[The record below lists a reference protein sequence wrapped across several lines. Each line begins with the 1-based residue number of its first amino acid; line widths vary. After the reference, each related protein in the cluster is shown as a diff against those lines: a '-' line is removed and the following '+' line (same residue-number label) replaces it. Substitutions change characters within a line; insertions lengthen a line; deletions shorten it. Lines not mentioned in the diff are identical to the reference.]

1 MNSRRRQPIE
11 GGTEGA
17 PLRDSQPRFQDVSA
31 RVDFPALDA
40 RILAFWKEHRIF
52 EKSLEGRDDAPLY
65 VFYEGPPTANGRPGA
80 HHVISRIFKDLF
92 PRYKTMRGYRVPRKA
107 GWDTHGLPVELE
119 VERRLGI
126 DGKRQIEAYG
136 VAEFNQLCR
145 ESVTAY
151 LEEWVRFTERI
162 GFWLDLDDAYYT
174 FTNDYIESVWWILRQ
189 IWDKGLLYQGHKVVP
204 YCPRCGTAISSHEVA
219 QGYKDVTEDSIYV
232 RFPLTA
238 EAAERVAGEAA
249 SAAVEGAS
257 AAVEGARAAADGE
270 PKPVSLAVWTTTPWT
285 LISNVAAAV
294 HPDVAYALVESRG
307 ERFILARDLVEKVL
321 GKRAEVLR
329 EFPGAELLG
338 LAYEA
343 PFGFMPMDK
352 RAHFVIGGDYV
363 TTTDG
368 TGIVHIAPA
377 FGEEDMRVGSEND
390 LPVVNAVD
398 LEGKFIAEV
407 APWAGVYVKD
417 ADPGIIADLKE
428 RGLLLGVE
436 PYEHSYPFCWRCDTA
451 LLYYAKATWYVRTT
465 AIKDQLLKANDDVIW
480 HPEHI
485 KTGRF
490 GEWLAGNVDW
500 ALSRD
505 RYWGTP
511 LPIWRCEEGHM
522 HCVGSIEELRELAAG
537 PVPEDLELHRPYVDD
552 VVLTCPDCA
561 GEMRRVPEVI
571 DAWFDSGSMPF
582 GQWHYPFEN
591 VDRFE
596 ERFPA
601 DFICEAIDQTRG
613 WFYSLIAVATLIEG
627 RSSYRRVLCL
637 GHILD
642 ADGQKMSK
650 SKGNVVEPD
659 DILDHQ
665 GADAFRWFMFASQ
678 QPWSP
683 RRFGPE
689 MVDEVVRKFL
699 LTLWNTYS
707 FFTLYANIDRF
718 DPAAQE
724 SPLEERPLVDRW
736 LVGELNAL
744 VRDVTAGLEAYDATG
759 TCRAIQQFVDDL
771 SNWYVRRSRR
781 RFWKSESDADKLAAY
796 HTLHGAL
803 VTVTKLLA
811 PFTPFVAEEL
821 YQNLVRS
828 VDAAAP
834 ESVHL
839 CAWPVADEQ
848 AIDAGVSFDMAAARR
863 VVEMGR
869 AARNAA
875 AVKTRQP
882 LAEVVLALPEAEARA
897 VERLRDVVLDEL
909 NVKELRL
916 VSDEDELV
924 AYVVKPN
931 LKVLGPKL
939 GKRLGALQAALKVS
953 DASELVATLR
963 ADGAVVLELP
973 DGPLRLVEEEL
984 LIETGSP
991 EGYQVESEA
1000 GRVVALKTD
1009 VDDDLREEGR
1019 ARELIHAVQLARKA
1033 AGLRI
1038 EDTIR
1043 LTLAVPEELRPPAER
1058 HRGAIMAE
1066 TLASELTLSEAAG
1079 DYTETARVDGCEV
1092 GIGLSS
1098 TGTIFT
1104 VTYG

>member
-1 MNSRRRQPIE
+1 VNSRRRPPIE

-17 PLRDSQPRFQDVSA
+17 PLQDSQPRFQDVSA

-40 RILAFWKEHRIF
+40 RTLDFWKANDIF
-52 EKSLEGRDDAPLY
+52 HKSLEGREDAPVF

-126 DGKRQIEAYG
+126 DGKEQIEAYG
-136 VAEFNQLCR
+136 VAEFNKLCR
-145 ESVTAY
+145 ESVTTY
-151 LEEWVRFTERI
+151 LEEWERFTERI
-162 GFWLDLDDAYYT
+162 GFWVDLDDAYYT
-174 FTNDYIESVWWILRQ
+174 FTNEYIESVWWLLRQ
-189 IWDKGLLYQGHKVVP
+189 IWDKDLLYQGFKVVP

-232 RFPLTA
+232 RFPLTP
-238 EAAERVAGEAA
+238 EAAAKVSRGAAGGE
-249 SAAVEGAS
+249 
-257 AAVEGARAAADGE
+257 ADGE
-270 PKPVSLAVWTTTPWT
+270 LKPVSLAVWTTTPWT

-294 HPDVAYALVESRG
+294 RADVTYALVESRG
-307 ERFILARDLVEKVL
+307 ERFVLARDLVEAVL
-321 GKRAEVLR
+321 GNKAEVLR
-329 EFPGAELLG
+329 EFPGSELQG
-338 LAYEA
+338 LEYA
-343 PFGFMPMDK
+343 PLFDYMQTDK
-352 RAHFVIGGDYV
+352 RAHFVVCDDYV

-377 FGEEDMRVGSEND
+377 FGEADMRVGTDND

-398 LEGKFIAEV
+398 TEGKFIAEV
-407 APWAGVYVKD
+407 TPWAGVFVKD
-417 ADPGIIADLKE
+417 ADPAITHELKH

-451 LLYYAKATWYVRTT
+451 LLYYSKATWYIRTT
-465 AIKDQLLKANDDVIW
+465 AIKDQLIQANDDVTW

-485 KTGRF
+485 KHGRF

-511 LPIWRCEEGHM
+511 LPIWRCEEGHT
-522 HCVGSIEELRELAAG
+522 HCVGSVEELREMAAG

-552 VVLTCPDCA
+552 VFLTCPDCG
-561 GEMRRVPEVI
+561 GEMRRAPEVI

-582 GQWHYPFEN
+582 AQWHYPFEN
-591 VDRFE
+591 REAFA

-601 DFICEAIDQTRG
+601 DFIAEAIDQTRG
-613 WFYSLIAVATLIEG
+613 WFYSLLAIATLIEG
-627 RSSYRRVLCL
+627 RSSYKRVLCL

-642 ADGQKMSK
+642 GEGQKMSK
-650 SKGNVVEPD
+650 SKGNVVRPD

-665 GADAFRWFMFASQ
+665 GADAFRWFMFSSQ

-683 RRFGPE
+683 RRFSAE

-718 DPAAQE
+718 DPTAQE
-724 SPLEERPLVDRW
+724 SPLEDRSLIDRW
-736 LVGELNAL
+736 LVGELNTL

-759 TCRAIQQFVDDL
+759 TSRAIQQFVDDL

-796 HTLHGAL
+796 HTLHEAL
-803 VTVTKLLA
+803 VTVAKLLA

-828 VDAAAP
+828 VDAGAP

-839 CAWPVADEQ
+839 CAWPAVDER

-863 VVEMGR
+863 VVELGR
-869 AARNAA
+869 AARNVA

-882 LAEVVLALPEAEARA
+882 LAEVVMALPEAEARA
-897 VERLRDVVLDEL
+897 VERLREVVLDEL
-909 NVKELRL
+909 NVKDLRF
-916 VSDEDELV
+916 VAGEDELV

-939 GKRLGALQAALKVS
+939 GKRLGPLQAALKEA
-953 DASELVATLR
+953 DAAALVAAVR
-963 ADGAVVLELP
+963 AGGAAVVRLP
-973 DGPLRLVEEEL
+973 DGEISLAEEEL

-991 EGYQVESEA
+991 DGYQVEGEG

-1009 VDDDLREEGR
+1009 VDEALREEGL
-1019 ARELIHAVQLARKA
+1019 ARELIHAVQLARRA
-1033 AGLRI
+1033 ADLRI
-1038 EDTIR
+1038 EDTIS
-1043 LTLAVPEELRPPAER
+1043 LTLVVPEELRSPAER

-1066 TLASELTLSEAAG
+1066 TLASEFALAEAMG
-1079 DYTETARVDGCEV
+1079 DHSETARVDGYEV
-1092 GIGLSS
+1092 GIGLRV

-1104 VTYG
+1104 VSYG

>member
-1 MNSRRRQPIE
+1 MSER
-11 GGTEGA
+11 
-17 PLRDSQPRFQDVSA
+17 QPRFSEVSA

-40 RILAFWKEHRIF
+40 RILSFWKDKRIF
-52 EKSLEGRDDAPLY
+52 EKSLEGRDDAPVF

-126 DGKRQIEAYG
+126 DGKQQIEDYG
-136 VAEFNQLCR
+136 VAEFNKLCR
-145 ESVTAY
+145 ESVVSY
-151 LEEWVRFTERI
+151 LGEWDRFTERI
-162 GFWLDLDDAYYT
+162 GFWVDLGDAYYT
-174 FTNDYIESVWWILRQ
+174 FTNEYIESVWWLLRQ

-219 QGYKDVTEDSIYV
+219 QGYKDVTEDSVYV
-232 RFPLTA
+232 RFPLRA
-238 EAAERVAGEAA
+238 EAAAQLGAQAGA
-249 SAAVEGAS
+249 
-257 AAVEGARAAADGE
+257 
-270 PKPVSLAVWTTTPWT
+270 PVSLAVWTTTPWT

-294 HPDVAYALVESRG
+294 HPDVTYALVESRG
-307 ERFILARDLVEKVL
+307 ERFVLARELVAKVL
-321 GKRAEVLR
+321 GGKAVVER
-329 EFPGAELLG
+329 EFAGAELIG
-338 LAYEA
+338 LDYER
-343 PFGFMPMDK
+343 PFGFMEPDK
-352 RAHFVIGGDYV
+352 RAHFVIGADYV

-377 FGEEDMRVGSEND
+377 FGEEDMRVGLEND

-398 LEGKFIAEV
+398 TEGKFIAEV
-407 APWAGVYVKD
+407 TPWAGVFVKD
-417 ADPGIIADLKE
+417 ADPAVIADLKQ

-451 LLYYAKATWYVRTT
+451 LLYYAKETWYIKTT
-465 AIKDQLLKANDDVIW
+465 AMKDELIQANEDVVW

-485 KTGRF
+485 KHGRF

-511 LPIWRCEEGHM
+511 LPVWRCEEGHT
-522 HCVGSIEELRELAAG
+522 HCVGSIAELREMAASPLAD
-537 PVPEDLELHRPYVDD
+537 DLELHRPYVDD
-552 VVLTCPDCA
+552 VVLTCPRCG
-561 GEMRRVPEVI
+561 GEMRRAPEVI

-582 GQWHYPFEN
+582 AQWHYPFEHE
-591 VDRFE
+591 DAFA

-601 DFICEAIDQTRG
+601 DFIAEAIDQTRG
-613 WFYSLIAVATLIEG
+613 WFYSLLAISTLVTG
-627 RSSYRRVLCL
+627 RSSYKRVLCL

-650 SKGNVVEPD
+650 SKGNVVQPD

-678 QPWSP
+678 NPWSP
-683 RRFGPE
+683 RRFSAD

-699 LTLWNTYS
+699 LTVWNTYS
-707 FFTLYANIDRF
+707 FFTVYANIDRF
-718 DPAAQE
+718 DPTVE
-724 SPLEERPLVDRW
+724 DVPLAERPLLDRW
-736 LVGELNAL
+736 LIGELNTL
-744 VRDVTAGLEAYDATG
+744 VQTVTDGLEQYDATS

-796 HTLHGAL
+796 RTLYEAL
-803 VTVTKLLA
+803 VTVVKLLA
-811 PFTPFVAEEL
+811 PFTPFIAEEL

-828 VDAAAP
+828 VDAEAP

-839 CAWPVADEQ
+839 CAWPVADEE

-863 VVEMGR
+863 VVELGR

-882 LAEVVLALPEAEARA
+882 LAEVVVALPEAEAHA
-897 VERLRDVVLDEL
+897 VEALRDVVLDEL
-909 NVKELRL
+909 NVKDLR
-916 VSDEDELV
+916 VVADEGELV
-924 AYVVKPN
+924 AYTVKPN
-931 LKVLGPKL
+931 LKVLGPRL
-939 GKRLGALQAALKVS
+939 GKQIGALQAALKAA
-953 DASELVATLR
+953 DADALVAELK
-963 ADGAVVLELP
+963 ASGAVTIGLAE
-973 DGPLRLVEEEL
+973 GELRLVAEEL
-984 LIETGSP
+984 LVETGSP
-991 EGYQVESEA
+991 EGYQVESDA
-1000 GRVVALKTD
+1000 GRTVALATH
-1009 VDDDLREEGR
+1009 VDDALRQEGV
-1019 ARELIHAVQLARKA
+1019 ARELVHAVQLARKNA
-1033 AGLRI
+1033 DLRI
-1038 EDTIR
+1038 EDTIS
-1043 LTLAVPEELRPPAER
+1043 LVLAVPDELRPLVEHYA
-1058 HRGAIMAE
+1058 ATIKAE
-1066 TLASELTLSEAAG
+1066 TLASELVLGEDG
-1079 DYTETARVDGCEV
+1079 GEHRETARVEGHDV
-1092 GIGLSS
+1092 GVGLTV

>member
-1 MNSRRRQPIE
+1 MNSR
-11 GGTEGA
+11 
-17 PLRDSQPRFQDVSA
+17 QPRFQDVSA

-40 RILAFWKEHRIF
+40 RILEFWKTNDIF
-52 EKSLEGRDDAPLY
+52 HKSLEGREDAPIF

-126 DGKRQIEAYG
+126 DGKGQIEAYG

-151 LEEWVRFTERI
+151 LEEWERFTERI
-162 GFWLDLDDAYYT
+162 GFWVDLDDAYYT
-174 FTNDYIESVWWILRQ
+174 YTNDYIESVWWLLRQ
-189 IWDKGLLYQGHKVVP
+189 IWDKGLLYEGHKVVP

-232 RFPLTA
+232 RFRLRPDA
-238 EAAERVAGEAA
+238 VAKVSEGVGG
-249 SAAVEGAS
+249 VEG
-257 AAVEGARAAADGE
+257 DGE

-285 LISNVAAAV
+285 LVSNVAAAV
-294 HPDVAYALVESRG
+294 HADVTYALVESRG
-307 ERFILARDLVEKVL
+307 ERFILARDLVENVL
-321 GKRAEVLR
+321 GRKAEVLR

-338 LAYEA
+338 LEYE
-343 PFGFMPMDK
+343 PLYTYLTPDK
-352 RAHFVIGGDYV
+352 RAHFIIGGDYV

-377 FGEEDMRVGSEND
+377 FGEDDMRVGMEND

-398 LEGKFIAEV
+398 LAGKFIAEV
-407 APWAGVYVKD
+407 TPWAGVFVKD
-417 ADPGIIADLKE
+417 ADPAITHELE
-428 RGLLLGVE
+428 NRGLLLGVE
-436 PYEHSYPFCWRCDTA
+436 PYEHSYPFCWRCDTP
-451 LLYYAKATWYVRTT
+451 LLYYAKATWYIRTT
-465 AIKDQLLKANDDVIW
+465 AIKDQLIAANDDVIW

-511 LPIWRCEEGHM
+511 LPIWSCEQGHT
-522 HCVGSIEELRELAAG
+522 HCVGSVAELREMAAG
-537 PVPEDLELHRPYVDD
+537 PIPEDLELHRPYVDD
-552 VVLTCPDCA
+552 VVLTCPACG
-561 GEMRRVPEVI
+561 GEMRRAPEVI

-582 GQWHYPFEN
+582 AQWHYPFEN
-591 VDRFE
+591 VETFE

-601 DFICEAIDQTRG
+601 DFIAEAIDQTRG
-613 WFYSLIAVATLIEG
+613 WFYSLLAVATLIEG
-627 RSSYRRVLCL
+627 RSSYKRVLCL

-642 ADGQKMSK
+642 GEGQKMSK
-650 SKGNVVEPD
+650 SKGNVVQPD

-665 GADAFRWFMFASQ
+665 GADAFRWFMFSSQ

-683 RRFGPE
+683 RRFSAE

-718 DPAAQE
+718 DPAAVA
-724 SPLEERPLVDRW
+724 SPVEGRPLIDRW
-736 LVGELNAL
+736 LVGELNTL
-744 VRDVTAGLEAYDATG
+744 VLDVTAGLEAYDATG
-759 TCRAIQQFVDDL
+759 TARRIQQFVDDL

-796 HTLHGAL
+796 HTLYEAL
-803 VTVTKLLA
+803 VTVAKLLA

-828 VDAAAP
+828 VDGAAP

-839 CAWPVADEQ
+839 CGWPVADEQ

-863 VVEMGR
+863 VVELGR

-882 LAEVVLALPEAEARA
+882 LAEVVLALPDAEAQA
-897 VERLRDVVLDEL
+897 VDRLRDVVLDEL
-909 NVKELRL
+909 NVKDLRF
-916 VSDEDELV
+916 VGGEAELV

-939 GKRLGALQAALKVS
+939 GRRLGPLQAALK
-953 DASELVATLR
+953 E
-963 ADGAVVLELP
+963 ADGAALVAAVRAGGAVVIALP
-973 DGPLRLVEEEL
+973 DGEVSLVEEDL

-991 EGYQVESEA
+991 EGYQVEAES
-1000 GRVVALKTD
+1000 GRIVALKTD
-1009 VDDDLREEGR
+1009 VDDALREEGL
-1019 ARELIHAVQLARKA
+1019 ARELIHAVQLARKTA
-1033 AGLRI
+1033 DLRI
-1038 EDTIR
+1038 EDTIS
-1043 LTLAVPEELRPPAER
+1043 LTLEVPEELARRPNATVARSWPRPWPA
-1058 HRGAIMAE
+1058 
-1066 TLASELTLSEAAG
+1066 
-1079 DYTETARVDGCEV
+1079 
-1092 GIGLSS
+1092 SS
-1098 TGTIFT
+1098 P
-1104 VTYG
+1104 

>member
-1 MNSRRRQPIE
+1 
-11 GGTEGA
+11 
-17 PLRDSQPRFQDVSA
+17 
-31 RVDFPALDA
+31 
-40 RILAFWKEHRIF
+40 
-52 EKSLEGRDDAPLY
+52 
-65 VFYEGPPTANGRPGA
+65 
-80 HHVISRIFKDLF
+80 
-92 PRYKTMRGYRVPRKA
+92 
-107 GWDTHGLPVELE
+107 
-119 VERRLGI
+119 
-126 DGKRQIEAYG
+126 
-136 VAEFNQLCR
+136 
-145 ESVTAY
+145 
-151 LEEWVRFTERI
+151 
-162 GFWLDLDDAYYT
+162 
-174 FTNDYIESVWWILRQ
+174 
-189 IWDKGLLYQGHKVVP
+189 
-204 YCPRCGTAISSHEVA
+204 
-219 QGYKDVTEDSIYV
+219 
-232 RFPLTA
+232 
-238 EAAERVAGEAA
+238 
-249 SAAVEGAS
+249 
-257 AAVEGARAAADGE
+257 
-270 PKPVSLAVWTTTPWT
+270 
-285 LISNVAAAV
+285 
-294 HPDVAYALVESRG
+294 
-307 ERFILARDLVEKVL
+307 
-321 GKRAEVLR
+321 
-329 EFPGAELLG
+329 
-338 LAYEA
+338 
-343 PFGFMPMDK
+343 
-352 RAHFVIGGDYV
+352 
-363 TTTDG
+363 
-368 TGIVHIAPA
+368 
-377 FGEEDMRVGSEND
+377 MRVGMEND

-398 LEGKFIAEV
+398 TEGKFIAEV
-407 APWAGVYVKD
+407 TPWAGVYVKD
-417 ADPGIIADLKE
+417 ADPAITADLKD

-465 AIKDQLLKANDDVIW
+465 AIKDQLIAANDDVIW

-511 LPIWRCEEGHM
+511 LPIWRCEEGHT
-522 HCVGSIEELRELAAG
+522 HCVGSIAELREMAAG

-552 VVLTCPDCA
+552 VVLTCPDCG

-591 VDRFE
+591 VETFQ

-627 RSSYRRVLCL
+627 RSSYKRVLCL

-642 ADGQKMSK
+642 GDGQKMSK
-650 SKGNVVEPD
+650 SKGNVVQPD

-665 GADAFRWFMFASQ
+665 GADALRWFLFASQ

-683 RRFGPE
+683 RRFSAD

-718 DPAAQE
+718 DPTAQE
-724 SPLEERPLVDRW
+724 SPVEERPLLDRW
-736 LVGELNAL
+736 LVGELNTL

-759 TCRAIQQFVDDL
+759 TSRAIQQFVDDL

-796 HTLHGAL
+796 HTLYEAL

-828 VDAAAP
+828 VDGRGDAGGAAAATAAP
-834 ESVHL
+834 RRRRRHRRPRER
-839 CAWPVADEQ
+839 APVRL
-848 AIDAGVSFDMAAARR
+848 AGRRRAGHRRRR
-863 VVEMGR
+863 VVRHGGGAARGRDGPRRAQRRGGQDAPAAGRGGRRPARGRGPLRRAAPRRRARRAQRQGPAPRRRRGR
-869 AARNAA
+869 ARRLR
-875 AVKTRQP
+875 RQ
-882 LAEVVLALPEAEARA
+882 AEPQGARA
-897 VERLRDVVLDEL
+897 Q
-909 NVKELRL
+909 
-916 VSDEDELV
+916 
-924 AYVVKPN
+924 AGQAP
-931 LKVLGPKL
+931 GPAA
-939 GKRLGALQAALKVS
+939 GGAQRGGRGGARRR
-953 DASELVATLR
+953 R
-963 ADGAVVLELP
+963 ARRRRRRRPLP
-973 DGPLRLVEEEL
+973 DGELSLVEEEL

-1009 VDDDLREEGR
+1009 VDDALREEGL

-1033 AGLRI
+1033 ADLRI
-1038 EDTIR
+1038 EDTIS
-1043 LTLAVPEELRPPAER
+1043 LTLDVPEELRPPAER

-1066 TLASELTLSEAAG
+1066 TLASAFALGEAAG
-1079 DYTETARVDGCEV
+1079 DHRETARVDGHEV
-1092 GIGLSS
+1092 GIGLSV

>member
-1 MNSRRRQPIE
+1 VSER
-11 GGTEGA
+11 
-17 PLRDSQPRFQDVSA
+17 QPRFSEVSA

-40 RILAFWKEHRIF
+40 RILSFWKDKRIF
-52 EKSLEGRDDAPLY
+52 EKSLEGRDDAPVF

-126 DGKRQIEAYG
+126 DGKQQIEDYG
-136 VAEFNQLCR
+136 VAEFNKLCR
-145 ESVTAY
+145 ESVVSY
-151 LEEWVRFTERI
+151 LGEWDRFTERI
-162 GFWLDLDDAYYT
+162 GFWVDLGDAYYT
-174 FTNDYIESVWWILRQ
+174 FTNEYIESVWWLLRQ

-219 QGYKDVTEDSIYV
+219 QGYKDVTEDSVYV
-232 RFPLTA
+232 RFPLRA
-238 EAAERVAGEAA
+238 EAAAQLGAPAGA
-249 SAAVEGAS
+249 
-257 AAVEGARAAADGE
+257 
-270 PKPVSLAVWTTTPWT
+270 PVSLAVWTTTPWT

-294 HPDVAYALVESRG
+294 HPDVTYALVESRG
-307 ERFILARDLVEKVL
+307 ERFVLARELVAKVL
-321 GKRAEVLR
+321 GGKAVVER
-329 EFPGAELLG
+329 EFAGAELIG
-338 LAYEA
+338 LDYER
-343 PFGFMPMDK
+343 PFGFMEPDK
-352 RAHFVIGGDYV
+352 RAHFVIGADYV

-377 FGEEDMRVGSEND
+377 FGEEDMRVGLEND

-398 LEGKFIAEV
+398 TEGRFIAEV
-407 APWAGVYVKD
+407 TPWAGVFVKD
-417 ADPGIIADLKE
+417 ADPAVIADLKQ

-451 LLYYAKATWYVRTT
+451 LLYYAKETWYIKTT
-465 AIKDQLLKANDDVIW
+465 AMKDELIQANEDVVW

-485 KTGRF
+485 KHGRF

-511 LPIWRCEEGHM
+511 LPVWRCEEGHT
-522 HCVGSIEELRELAAG
+522 HCVGSIAELREMAASPLAD
-537 PVPEDLELHRPYVDD
+537 DLELHRPYVDD
-552 VVLTCPDCA
+552 VVLTCPRCG
-561 GEMRRVPEVI
+561 GEMRRAPEVI

-582 GQWHYPFEN
+582 AQWHYPFEHE
-591 VDRFE
+591 DAFA

-601 DFICEAIDQTRG
+601 DFIAEAIDQTRG
-613 WFYSLIAVATLIEG
+613 WFYSLLAISTLVTG
-627 RSSYRRVLCL
+627 RSSYKRVLCL

-650 SKGNVVEPD
+650 SKGNVVQPD

-678 QPWSP
+678 NPWSP
-683 RRFGPE
+683 RRFSAD

-699 LTLWNTYS
+699 LTVWNTYS
-707 FFTLYANIDRF
+707 FFTVYANIDRF
-718 DPAAQE
+718 DPTVE
-724 SPLEERPLVDRW
+724 DVPLAERPLLDRW
-736 LVGELNAL
+736 LIGELNTL
-744 VRDVTAGLEAYDATG
+744 VQTVTDGLEEYDATS

-796 HTLHGAL
+796 RTLYEAL
-803 VTVTKLLA
+803 VTVVKLLA
-811 PFTPFVAEEL
+811 PFTPFIAEEL

-828 VDAAAP
+828 VGAEAP

-839 CAWPVADEQ
+839 CAWPVADEE

-863 VVEMGR
+863 VVELGR

-882 LAEVVLALPEAEARA
+882 LAEVVVALPEAEARA
-897 VERLRDVVLDEL
+897 VEALRDVVLDEL
-909 NVKELRL
+909 NVKDLR
-916 VSDEDELV
+916 VVADEGELV
-924 AYVVKPN
+924 AYTVKPN
-931 LKVLGPKL
+931 LKVLGPRL
-939 GKRLGALQAALKVS
+939 GKQIGALQTALKAA
-953 DASELVATLR
+953 DADALVAELK
-963 ADGAVVLELP
+963 ASGAVTIGLAE
-973 DGPLRLVEEEL
+973 GELRLVAEEL
-984 LIETGSP
+984 LVETGSP
-991 EGYQVESEA
+991 EGYQVESDA
-1000 GRVVALKTD
+1000 GRTVALATH
-1009 VDDDLREEGR
+1009 VDDALRQEGV
-1019 ARELIHAVQLARKA
+1019 ARELVHAVQLARKNA
-1033 AGLRI
+1033 DLRI
-1038 EDTIR
+1038 EDTIS
-1043 LTLAVPEELRPPAER
+1043 LVLAVPDELRPLVEHYA
-1058 HRGAIMAE
+1058 ATIKAE
-1066 TLASELTLSEAAG
+1066 TLASELVLGEDG
-1079 DYTETARVDGCEV
+1079 GEHRETARVEGHDV
-1092 GIGLSS
+1092 GVGLTV

>member
-1 MNSRRRQPIE
+1 MIDN
-11 GGTEGA
+11 
-17 PLRDSQPRFQDVSA
+17 LPRFQEVTA
-31 RVDFPALDA
+31 RVDFPTLDA
-40 RILAFWKEHRIF
+40 RVLAFWKEHGIF
-52 EKSLEGRDDAPLY
+52 EKSLEGRGDAPLFA
-65 VFYEGPPTANGRPGA
+65 FYEGPPTANGKPGS
-80 HHVISRIFKDLF
+80 HHVESRIFKDLF

-126 DGKRQIEAYG
+126 DGKGQIEAYG
-136 VAEFNQLCR
+136 VAKFNQLCR
-145 ESVTAY
+145 ESVLAY
-151 LEEWVRFTERI
+151 LEEWERFTERI
-162 GFWLDLDDAYYT
+162 GFWVDLSDAYYT
-174 FTNDYIESVWWILRQ
+174 FTNDYIESVWWLLRQ
-189 IWDKGLLYQGHKVVP
+189 IWDKGLLYQGFKVVP

-238 EAAERVAGEAA
+238 AAAERVAGRPD
-249 SAAVEGAS
+249 V
-257 AAVEGARAAADGE
+257 
-270 PKPVSLAVWTTTPWT
+270 PVSLAVWTTTPWT

-294 HPDVAYALVESRG
+294 HPDVIYALVESRG
-307 ERFILARDLVEKVL
+307 DRFVLARDLVEGVL
-321 GKRAEVLR
+321 GKKAVVER

-338 LAYEA
+338 FDYEA
-343 PFGFMPMDK
+343 PFGFMTPDK

-377 FGEEDMRVGSEND
+377 FGEDDMRVGQEND

-398 LEGKFIAEV
+398 TEGKFIAEV
-407 APWAGVYVKD
+407 GPWAGVFVKD
-417 ADPGIIADLKE
+417 ADPAITADLKE

-436 PYEHSYPFCWRCDTA
+436 QYEHSYPFCWRCDTP
-451 LLYYAKATWYVRTT
+451 LLYYSKATWYIRTT
-465 AIKDQLLKANDDVIW
+465 AVKDELIRANDDVVW
-480 HPEHI
+480 YPEHI

-511 LPIWRCEEGHM
+511 LPIWRCEEGHT
-522 HCVGSIEELRELAAG
+522 HCVGSVAELRELAAG
-537 PVPEDLELHRPYVDD
+537 PVPEELELHRPYVDD
-552 VVLTCPDCA
+552 IVITCPEC
-561 GEMRRVPEVI
+561 GGQMRRAPEVI

-582 GQWHYPFEN
+582 AQWHYPFEN
-591 VDRFE
+591 VETFR

-601 DFICEAIDQTRG
+601 DFIAEAIDQTRG
-613 WFYSLIAVATLIEG
+613 WFYSLLAIATLIEG
-627 RSSYRRVLCL
+627 RSSFKRVLCL

-650 SKGNVVEPD
+650 SRGNVVQPD

-665 GADAFRWFMFASQ
+665 GADAFRWFMFSSQ

-683 RRFGPE
+683 RRFSAE

-718 DPAAQE
+718 DPAAQD
-724 SPLEERPLVDRW
+724 SPLEERPLLDRW
-736 LVGELNAL
+736 LVSELHAL
-744 VRDVTAGLEAYDATG
+744 VQNVTVGLEAYDATG
-759 TCRAIQQFVDDL
+759 TSRAIQQFVDDL

-796 HTLHGAL
+796 HTLYEAL
-803 VTVTKLLA
+803 VTVIKLLA
-811 PFTPFVAEEL
+811 PYTPFVAEEL

-828 VDAAAP
+828 VDASAP

-839 CAWPVADEQ
+839 CAWPFADEQ
-848 AIDAGVSFDMAAARR
+848 AIDARVAFDMAAARR

-875 AVKTRQP
+875 AVRTRQP
-882 LAEVVLALPEAEARA
+882 LAEVVVAAPEAEAQA
-897 VERLRDVVLDEL
+897 VERLREVVLDEL
-909 NVKELRL
+909 NVKDLRL
-916 VSDEDELV
+916 VGGEDELV

-939 GKRLGALQAALKVS
+939 GKRLGLLQAALKEA
-953 DASELVATLR
+953 DAAALVAAVR
-963 ADGAVVLELP
+963 GGGAAVLELP
-973 DGPLRLVEEEL
+973 DGEISLGEEEL

-991 EGYQVESEA
+991 EGYQVESDG
-1000 GRVVALKTD
+1000 GRVVALKTV
-1009 VDDDLREEGR
+1009 VDDELREEGL

-1033 AGLRI
+1033 ADLRI
-1038 EDTIR
+1038 EDTIS
-1043 LTLAVPEELRPPAER
+1043 LTLDVPETLRSPTER
-1058 HRGAIMAE
+1058 HRSAIMAE
-1066 TLASELTLSEAAG
+1066 TLASELALGEVAG
-1079 DYTETARVDGCEV
+1079 DHRETARVDGNEV
-1092 GIGLSS
+1092 GIGLRV

>member
-1 MNSRRRQPIE
+1 MQSHHREPVE
-11 GGTEGA
+11 GGSGGTSRGGR
-17 PLRDSQPRFQDVSA
+17 PLFDDVSA

-40 RILAFWKEHRIF
+40 RILEFWRTQGIF
-52 EKSLEGRDDAPLY
+52 RKSLEGREDAPLC
-65 VFYEGPPTANGRPGA
+65 VFYEGPPTANGRPGS
-80 HHVISRIFKDLF
+80 HHVVSRIFKDLF

-126 DGKRQIEAYG
+126 DGKQQIEAFG
-136 VAEFNQLCR
+136 IAEFNRLCR

-151 LEEWVRFTERI
+151 LEEWERFTERI
-162 GFWLDLDDAYYT
+162 GFWVDMDDAYYT

-219 QGYKDVTEDSIYV
+219 QGYREITEDSIYV

-238 EAAERVAGEAA
+238 EAAARVSAG
-249 SAAVEGAS
+249 V
-257 AAVEGARAAADGE
+257 DGE
-270 PKPVSLAVWTTTPWT
+270 PKPVALAVWTTTPWT
-285 LISNVAAAV
+285 LVSNVAAAV
-294 HPDVAYALVESRG
+294 RPDVTYALVESRG
-307 ERFILARDLVEKVL
+307 DRFVLARDLVEGVL
-321 GKRAEVLR
+321 GRKAEVLR

-338 LAYEA
+338 LEYEA
-343 PFGFMPMDK
+343 PFGFMRPEK
-352 RAHFVIGGDYV
+352 HAHFVIGDDYV

-377 FGEEDMRVGSEND
+377 FGEDDMRVGLAND

-398 LEGKFIAEV
+398 TEGRFVAEV
-407 APWAGVYVKD
+407 APWAGVFVKD
-417 ADPGIIADLKE
+417 ADPAITRDLKE

-436 PYEHSYPFCWRCDTA
+436 PYEHSYPFCWRCDTP
-451 LLYYAKATWYVRTT
+451 LLYYSKATWYVRTT
-465 AIKDQLLKANDDVIW
+465 AIKDQLIAANEDVVW

-485 KTGRF
+485 KHGRF

-511 LPIWRCEEGHM
+511 LPIWRCGQGHA
-522 HCVGSIEELRELAAG
+522 HCVGSVRELHEMAAG

-552 VVLTCPDCA
+552 VVLACPECG

-591 VDRFE
+591 RELFR

-601 DFICEAIDQTRG
+601 DYICEAIDQTRG

-627 RSSYRRVLCL
+627 RSSYKRVLCL

-642 ADGQKMSK
+642 AEGQKMSK
-650 SKGNVVEPD
+650 SRGNIVQPEE
-659 DILDHQ
+659 ILDRQ
-665 GADAFRWFMFASQ
+665 GADAFRWYMFSSQ

-683 RRFGPE
+683 RRFGAE

-707 FFTLYANIDRF
+707 FFTVYANIDRF
-718 DPAAQE
+718 DPAAGE
-724 SPLEERPLVDRW
+724 SPLEERPLLDRW
-736 LVGELNAL
+736 LVGELQAL

-759 TCRAIQQFVDDL
+759 TTRAIQQFVDDL

-796 HTLHGAL
+796 HTLYEAL
-803 VTVTKLLA
+803 VTVAKLLA

-828 VDAAAP
+828 VDAEAP

-839 CAWPVADEQ
+839 CAWPAADEA

-875 AVKTRQP
+875 GVKTRQP
-882 LAEVVLALPEAEARA
+882 LAEAVVSLPEAEARA
-897 VERLRDVVLDEL
+897 VERLREVVLDEL
-909 NVKELRL
+909 NVKTLRF
-916 VSDEDELV
+916 VAGEDGLV
-924 AYVVKPN
+924 AYVVKPD
-931 LKVLGPKL
+931 LKVLGP
-939 GKRLGALQAALKVS
+939 RLGRRLGPLQAALREA
-953 DASELVATLR
+953 DAAELVATVRSGGVVIMTL
-963 ADGAVVLELP
+963 ADGDVSLGR
-973 DGPLRLVEEEL
+973 DDL

-991 EGYQVESEA
+991 EGYQLESEA

-1009 VDDDLREEGR
+1009 VDDALREEGL

-1038 EDTIR
+1038 EDTVSLR
-1043 LTLAVPEELRPPAER
+1043 LDVPDELRAPAER
-1058 HRGAIMAE
+1058 HRGTIMAE
-1066 TLASELTLSEAAG
+1066 TLASEFVLGQALG
-1079 DYTETARVDGCEV
+1079 DHQDTARVDGREV
-1092 GIGLSS
+1092 GIGLAV

-1104 VTYG
+1104 ATYG